1 MFAKGNFSI
10 IFWKSTKYYNVLSH
24 SHHEQL
30 LILVLFSEKSSN
42 KQNNS
47 TPMIIKIS
55 SKQCISTEWLYSK
68 NVNHI

>member
-30 LILVLFSEKSSN
+30 LILVLFSEKCSN

-55 SKQCISTEWLYSK
+55 SKQCISTEW
-68 NVNHI
+68 